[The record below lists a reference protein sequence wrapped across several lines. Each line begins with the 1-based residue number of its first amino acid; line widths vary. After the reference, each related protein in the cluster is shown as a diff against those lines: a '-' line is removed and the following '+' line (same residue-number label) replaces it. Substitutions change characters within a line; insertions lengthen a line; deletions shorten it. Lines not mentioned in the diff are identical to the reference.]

1 MISDSGLACLAS
13 WSWGMECGKL
23 NKERTLQ
30 TAAQELSAAAEAT
43 AKEVT
48 CGTQTDEPLSD
59 GDTR

>member
-1 MISDSGLACLAS
+1 
-13 WSWGMECGKL
+13 MECGKL

-48 CGTQTDEPLSD
+48 CGIQTDEPLSD

>member
-1 MISDSGLACLAS
+1 
-13 WSWGMECGKL
+13 MECGKL